1 MRTSVIQTTVPPFEC
16 QANGQSRDPASRKA
30 KESSCL
36 QSPTKVPD
44 ALRWAFANTP
54 KWRMLNSPH
63 SHTFSNYHI
72 YPATFFCIIF
82 KRISALS
89 RLNIP
94 AWVHTCP
101 QPNHNSVIHLTQFK
115 IAFILP
121 IAHTYFLTQEVLIQ
135 VLNSSHQKQLPEH
148 HALTLSS
155 RPFSAGKR
163 GSSSSHSNNQ
173 GLPSRTTFYRW

>member
-1 MRTSVIQTTVPPFEC
+1 
-16 QANGQSRDPASRKA
+16 
-30 KESSCL
+30 
-36 QSPTKVPD
+36 
-44 ALRWAFANTP
+44 
-54 KWRMLNSPH
+54 MLNSPH